1 MFEVWVVS
9 LLNIKENKGFFF
21 VVVLE
26 EEKSI
31 AIGIFKLK

>member
-21 VVVLE
+21 KVVLE
-26 EEKSI
+26 KGKSI